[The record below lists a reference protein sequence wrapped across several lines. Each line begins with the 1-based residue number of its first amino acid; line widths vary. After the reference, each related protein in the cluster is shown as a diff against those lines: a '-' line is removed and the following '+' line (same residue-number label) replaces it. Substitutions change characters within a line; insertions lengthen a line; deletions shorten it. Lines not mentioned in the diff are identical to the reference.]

1 MNIWVKRTIWIAI
14 GAGLLFLGGN
24 RIIELQQKQAVVTAS
39 KKKRKGGRTV
49 SVEVTEARRGSLRED
64 LVLTGALK
72 PKEQVD
78 ITAKATGRVVKIHFY
93 VGDRVKA
100 GELVAELE
108 DDELQQQ
115 VKRAAASI
123 GVTRALSSQREAE
136 RENAGAELDRAQKL
150 LDDEL
155 ISAQDYASVKTN
167 LAVVEA
173 QVELA
178 RAQTEQAEAELREL
192 KIRLEQAKILA
203 PLSGFVAI
211 RYVDEGALV
220 SPTTPILRVVNLSTM
235 VTQANVPERNMGR
248 LRVGNQAEI
257 RVDALPDE
265 VFQGRIARIAPVLD
279 AATRSALIEIDVP
292 NPNDFLKAEMFVRIR
307 IDTGLMREATLIP
320 REGLVYRGQQ
330 AGVYVVEQ
338 DRPVFRAIET
348 GLTRQDYVE
357 VLANLEPGA
366 AIVGRGATMLED
378 GDRIRVSGDG
388 GAGGA
393 KRPQSAPGNGAATKS
408 GNGPRPKAGNSGT

>member
-1 MNIWVKRTIWIAI
+1 MNIWVKRTIWTAI

-24 RIIELQQKQAVVTAS
+24 RIIEVQQKQAATAS
-39 KKKRKGGRTV
+39 KKKKKGGRTV

-78 ITAKATGRVVKIHFY
+78 ITAKATGRVERIHFY
-93 VGDRVKA
+93 VGDPVKA

-136 RENAGAELDRAQKL
+136 RQNAGAELDRAQKL

-192 KIRLEQAKILA
+192 KIRLEQSKILA
-203 PLSGFVAI
+203 PLSGFVAV
-211 RYVDEGALV
+211 RYVDEGALI

-257 RVDALPDE
+257 RVDALPDQ
-265 VFQGRIARIAPVLD
+265 VYQGRIARIAPVLD

-292 NPNDFLKAEMFVRIR
+292 NPNDFLKAEMFVRIQ
-307 IDTGLMREATLIP
+307 IDTGLMRQATLIP

-348 GLTRQDYVE
+348 GLTRQDSVE

-366 AIVGRGATMLED
+366 TIVGRGATMLED
-378 GDRIRVSGDG
+378 GDRIRISGAG
-388 GAGGA
+388 GAGA
-393 KRPQSAPGNGAATKS
+393 KRPQSAPGNGAAAKA
-408 GNGPRPKAGNSGT
+408 GNGPRPKARNSGT

>member
-1 MNIWVKRTIWIAI
+1 MKIWLKRIIWIAV
-14 GAGLLFLGGN
+14 GAGLLIAGGM
-24 RIIELQQKQAVVTAS
+24 RITELQDEHAATAS
-39 KKKRKGGRTV
+39 KKKKKGSRTV
-49 SVEVTEARRGSLRED
+49 SVEVTQARRGSLRED
-64 LVLTGALK
+64 LVITGALK

-78 ITAKATGRVVKIHFY
+78 ITAKATGRVEKIRFY
-93 VGDRVKA
+93 VGDPVRA
-100 GELVAELE
+100 GDLVAELE

-115 VKRAAASI
+115 VNRATASI
-123 GVTRALSSQREAE
+123 AVSHASSLQREAE
-136 RENAGAELDRAQKL
+136 LANARAELDRSQQL

-155 ISAQDYASVKTN
+155 ISPQDHAATRTN

-173 QVELA
+173 QVQLA
-178 RAQTEQAEAELREL
+178 RAQTQQAEAELREL
-192 KIRLEQAKILA
+192 TIRLEQSKVFA

-248 LRVGNQAEI
+248 LRLGNQAVI
-257 RVDALPDE
+257 AVDALPDRT
-265 VFQGRIARIAPVLD
+265 FQGRIARIAPVLD

-292 NPNDFLKAEMFVRIR
+292 NPNAFLKAEMFARIQ

-330 AGVYVVEQ
+330 AGVYVVDE

-348 GLTRQDYVE
+348 GLTREDNVE
-357 VLANLEPGA
+357 VLANLEPGTI
-366 AIVGRGATMLED
+366 IVGRGAAILED
-378 GDRIRVSGDG
+378 GDRIRVSDG
-388 GAGGA
+388 GPPGRSKAARSAPDTGA
-393 KRPQSAPGNGAATKS
+393 KTKS
-408 GNGPRPKAGNSGT
+408 SGGQAAAARNSGD

>member
-1 MNIWVKRTIWIAI
+1 M
-14 GAGLLFLGGN
+14 GAGLLFLGGM
-24 RIIELQQKQAVVTAS
+24 RIYEVQQAHVTKAA
-39 KKKRKGGRTV
+39 KKKKKGGRTI
-49 SVEVTEARRGSLRED
+49 SVEVTEARLGSMRED

-78 ITAKATGRVVKIHFY
+78 ITAKATGRVEKIY
-93 VGDRVKA
+93 GQVGDPVKA
-100 GELVAELE
+100 GDLVAELE

-115 VKRAAASI
+115 VRRAAAAI
-123 GVTRALSSQREAE
+123 GVSRASSAQREAE
-136 RENAGAELDRAQKL
+136 RENARAELERAQKL

-155 ISAQDYASVKTN
+155 ISRQDFASVKTN
-167 LAVVEA
+167 LAVVDA

-178 RAQTEQAEAELREL
+178 RAQTEQAKAELREL
-192 KIRLEQAKILA
+192 NIRLEQSKIFA
-203 PLSGFVAI
+203 PLSGFVAN

-220 SPTTPILRVVNLSTM
+220 SPANPILRVVNLSTM

-248 LRVGNQAEI
+248 LRVGNQAQI
-257 RVDALPDE
+257 RVDAIPDE

-292 NPNDFLKAEMFVRIR
+292 NPNSVLKAEMFVRIQ

-330 AGVYVVEQ
+330 AGVYVIEE

-348 GLTRQDYVE
+348 GLTREDNVE
-357 VLANLEPGA
+357 VLANLMPGDK
-366 AIVGRGATMLED
+366 IVGRGATMLED
-378 GDRIRVSGDG
+378 GDRIRIA
-388 GAGGA
+388 GAGGPGGKG
-393 KRPQSAPGNGAATKS
+393 KRKKGGGVGAASKGGGAASNATV
-408 GNGPRPKAGNSGT
+408 RNSGT

>member
-24 RIIELQQKQAVVTAS
+24 RIIELQQKQAATAS

-78 ITAKATGRVVKIHFY
+78 ISAKATGRVERIHFY
-93 VGDRVKA
+93 VGDPVKA

-155 ISAQDYASVKTN
+155 ISRQDYASVKTN

-192 KIRLEQAKILA
+192 KIRLEQAKIPA

-211 RYVDEGALV
+211 RYVDEGALI

-248 LRVGNQAEI
+248 LRVGNHAEI

-307 IDTGLMREATLIP
+307 IDTGLTREATLIP

-348 GLTRQDYVE
+348 GLTRQDHVE

-366 AIVGRGATMLED
+366 TIVGRGATMLED
-378 GDRIRVSGDG
+378 GDRIRISGAG
-388 GAGGA
+388 GAGA
-393 KRPQSAPGNGAATKS
+393 KRPQSAPGNGAAAKA
-408 GNGPRPKAGNSGT
+408 GNGPRPKARNSGT